1 MKTCNKCGVA
11 KPLEAFHTEMR
22 RGKRKHKARCATC
35 VKAEW
40 AQRRAA
46 LRGEVPMAQV
56 LNAWRGPVTPNLGLR
71 P

>member
-1 MKTCNKCGVA
+1 MKTCNKCGS
-11 KPLEAFHTEMR
+11 
-22 RGKRKHKARCATC
+22 RKAAGGVPHGDAARQSANTGALRN
-35 VKAEW
+35 VSKAEW

-56 LNAWRGPVTPNLGLR
+56 LNAWRGPVTFNLGLR